1 MTLCDVP
8 EQPVSTTVQHPPA
21 LPDGVPRLNAFYL
34 YLSASCNLRC
44 RHCWITPEFSGNKPL
59 PGKTIDPEALR
70 SAVTEARTLGL
81 SSAKLTGGEPMLNP
95 QFREIVDM
103 LTKEG
108 ISMNMETNGT
118 LMTAE
123 MARHLKEKTNVSF
136 ISVSL
141 DSPDPAEHDAF
152 RGVKGA
158 FARALQG
165 LDYLADAGYTNSQV
179 IMSVH
184 RGNRDRIEELV
195 RLAAEHKAASVKL
208 NPVSRTGRGITMYE
222 KGESL
227 DFKESLALTRYVNE
241 DLRRKSPIP
250 VVLSMP
256 PALMPFDELWRSKG
270 KTCDCG
276 VSGILGILG
285 TGEIALCGIG
295 QTIPELVYGQL
306 GKDSIRDIW
315 LSHPVILA
323 LRRDLDTFRD
333 YPGICGSCIH
343 ARACRTGCVA
353 HNYTH
358 CGKLVAPNWL
368 CEEADRQGVFP
379 KSRMRG

>member
-1 MTLCDVP
+1 MP
-8 EQPVSTTVQHPPA
+8 EQPVSTTIQHPPA

-44 RHCWITPEFSGNKPL
+44 RHCWITPEFSGNKPM
-59 PGKTIDPEALR
+59 PGKTIDPGALR
-70 SAVTEARTLGL
+70 SAITEAKTLGL
-81 SSAKLTGGEPMLNP
+81 SSAKLTGGEPMLHP

-103 LTKEG
+103 LTAEG

-123 MARHLKEKTNVSF
+123 MARHLKEKTSVSF

-158 FARALQG
+158 FARAVQG
-165 LDYLADAGYTNSQV
+165 LDYLAGAGYANLQV

-184 RGNRDRIEELV
+184 RGNRDRMEELV
-195 RLAAEHKAASVKL
+195 GLAADHKAASVKF
-208 NPVSRTGRGITMYE
+208 NPVSRTGRGIAMHE

-227 DFKESLALTRYVNE
+227 DFKESLELSRYVNDE
-241 DLRRKSPIP
+241 LRRKSPIP
-250 VVLSMP
+250 VVLSIP
-256 PALMPFDELWRSKG
+256 PALMPFNELWRSKG

-295 QTIPELVYGQL
+295 QTIPELVYGHL
-306 GKDSIRDIW
+306 GKDSIREIW

-323 LRRDLDTFRD
+323 LRRDLDNVRD

-343 ARACRTGCVA
+343 ARNCRTGCVA

-358 CGKLVAPNWL
+358 CGRLVTPNWL
-368 CEEADRQGVFP
+368 CEEADQKGVFP

>member
-8 EQPVSTTVQHPPA
+8 EQPVSTSLQRPPA

-44 RHCWITPEFSGNKPL
+44 RHCWITPEFSGNKPM
-59 PGKTIDPEALR
+59 PGKTIDQRALH
-70 SAVTEARTLGL
+70 SAVTEAKTLGL
-81 SSAKLTGGEPMLNP
+81 SSAKLTGGEPMLHP
-95 QFREIVDM
+95 QFEEIVDM
-103 LTKEG
+103 LTEEG

-141 DSPDPAEHDAF
+141 DSPDPVEHDTF

-158 FARALQG
+158 FSRALQG
-165 LDYLADAGYTNSQV
+165 LDHLVDAGYTNSQV
-179 IMSVH
+179 IMSIH
-184 RGNRDRIEELV
+184 RGNRDRMEELV
-195 RLAAEHKAASVKL
+195 RLAADHMAASVKF
-208 NPVSRTGRGITMYE
+208 NPVSRTGRGIAMHE

-227 DFKESLALTRYVNE
+227 NFEESLALSRYVNDE
-241 DLRRKSPIP
+241 LRPSSPIP
-250 VVLSMP
+250 VLLSMP
-256 PALMPFDELWRSKG
+256 PALMPFNELWRSKG

-295 QTIPELVYGQL
+295 QTIPELVYGVL
-306 GKDSIRDIW
+306 GRDSIREIW
-315 LSHPVILA
+315 LNHPVILA
-323 LRRDLDTFRD
+323 LRRDLDNARD
-333 YPGICGSCIH
+333 YGGICGSCIH
-343 ARACRTGCVA
+343 ARKCRTGCVA
-353 HNYTH
+353 QNYSYS
-358 CGKLVAPNWL
+358 GKLVAPNSL
-368 CEEADRQGVFP
+368 CNEADQRGVFP
-379 KSRMRG
+379 KSRLRN